1 MRVSTI
7 LTLDRTD
14 FDAIFQEINL
24 NLSRKLYALT
34 FGLQNLVAWQRLCS
48 QHPSACLFYPS
59 ELSAI
64 LCEPCS
70 PKSRFFLLR
79 RNFPPYIRETSR
91 VPPRVLALW
100 AKTEPCVGNNQTF
113 SWSHGPVVRGLT
125 FCILH
130 WRKLGCTFKSPRR
143 GYLQCFFVRFFF
155 LHSIF
160 TFWLFEGPK
169 SPTKW
174 TMHGRGQ
181 ASREQPREGEFFLT
195 STSQRCS

>member
-7 LTLDRTD
+7 LTLDRRD
-14 FDAIFQEINL
+14 FDAIFQQINL

-91 VPPRVLALW
+91 VPPRVLAFW

-113 SWSHGPVVRGLT
+113 SWSHGPVVRGHN
-125 FCILH
+125 FCLALEEAGMHVQIPPAGL
-130 WRKLGCTFKSPRR
+130 LAV
-143 GYLQCFFVRFFF
+143 FFCSFFFF

-174 TMHGRGQ
+174 TIHGRGQ
-181 ASREQPREGEFFLT
+181 ASREQPRDGQFFLT
-195 STSQRCS
+195 PTSQRCS